1 MKANR
6 SRALVCLLAACLGLV
21 CACAANPPREVLC
34 QKLLDYFENLGYAC
48 ELSPLADSGRDVPI
62 AGPEAWDSLMLDGRE
77 EVLVYFDESNRADY
91 LSGRVDTERYGLAT
105 VLACA
110 LCWCTAARMR
120 ACGSTGDDPQRV
132 NMGRRF
138 RRPFCVQKSAP
149 HGEEAWGQCGF
160 ICMEGSFRL
169 QRGFWT
175 MKNSCLSESEGRE
188 GTGRP

>member
-21 CACAANPPREVLC
+21 CACAANPPREELY

-105 VLACA
+105 RFGLRFVLVYGGADEGVREALETIPNERIWGGGFAAPFACK
-110 LCWCTAARMR
+110 
-120 ACGSTGDDPQRV
+120 
-132 NMGRRF
+132 
-138 RRPFCVQKSAP
+138 KSAP

-160 ICMEGSFRL
+160 ICMEGSFHL
-169 QRGFWT
+169 
-175 MKNSCLSESEGRE
+175 
-188 GTGRP
+188 

>member
-1 MKANR
+1 MKRKARSGGDKPVKANR

-21 CACAANPPREVLC
+21 CACAANPPREELY

-105 VLACA
+105 RFGLRFVLVYGGADEGVREALETIPNEWIWGGGFAAPFACKKA
-110 LCWCTAARMR
+110 LR
-120 ACGSTGDDPQRV
+120 
-132 NMGRRF
+132 MGRKRGGNAASF
-138 RRPFCVQKSAP
+138 AWKAPFTCKGAF
-149 HGEEAWGQCGF
+149 GQ
-160 ICMEGSFRL
+160 
-169 QRGFWT
+169 
-175 MKNSCLSESEGRE
+175 
-188 GTGRP
+188 

>member
-21 CACAANPPREVLC
+21 CACAANP
-34 QKLLDYFENLGYAC
+34 LLDYFENLGYAC

-105 VLACA
+105 RFGLRFVLVYGGADEGVREA
-110 LCWCTAARMR
+110 LETI
-120 ACGSTGDDPQRV
+120 P
-132 NMGRRF
+132 N
-138 RRPFCVQKSAP
+138 
-149 HGEEAWGQCGF
+149 E
-160 ICMEGSFRL
+160 
-169 QRGFWT
+169 
-175 MKNSCLSESEGRE
+175 
-188 GTGRP
+188 

>member
-21 CACAANPPREVLC
+21 CDQAELY

-62 AGPEAWDSLMLDGRE
+62 AGPEAWDSLVLDGRE

-105 VLACA
+105 RFGLRFVLVYGGADEGVREA
-110 LCWCTAARMR
+110 LETI
-120 ACGSTGDDPQRV
+120 P
-132 NMGRRF
+132 N
-138 RRPFCVQKSAP
+138 
-149 HGEEAWGQCGF
+149 E
-160 ICMEGSFRL
+160 
-169 QRGFWT
+169 
-175 MKNSCLSESEGRE
+175 
-188 GTGRP
+188 